1 MKEEQPELSF
11 GAMGKA
17 LGEKWKSI
25 EPKDKTKYEE
35 LAKKDKERYEKE
47 KAAYEAKGDGAEEEE
62 EEE

>member
-1 MKEEQPELSF
+1 
-11 GAMGKA
+11 MGKA

-25 EPKDKTKYEE
+25 EPKDKVKYEE
-35 LAKKDKERYEKE
+35 AAKKDKERYEKE